1 MKKSFCIAYGGNT
14 ASFIDAT
21 KVTLLNP
28 LRGLDNLHKS
38 KEKYDVG
45 NDLLY
50 HTIPKGSDR
59 IPVIKGNP
67 IRCIKLGYDGSPKVP
82 VYLIMDS
89 DCSYLAYVDKFNTIQ
104 NVTICKGYN
113 PFSSLTKNFTVD
125 ESFLYIG
132 SDFYQVAL
140 SKSIYDFVIHGGRYA
155 IFEGLKNNFVIT
167 PTICKRKNIEDV
179 SMYTYKILG
188 TGKEEYEAPMIEYV
202 NGQFSRL
209 IQFTDER
216 KVVLDEHDLKSDSE
230 LRWITNFRW
239 PSLNSCL
246 NNYSNY
252 YMVDMYIV
260 SNTLRVDGYMSNH
273 IFSFITRNNKIK
285 SFIYDPIDGS
295 MTLIL

>member
-28 LRGLDNLHKS
+28 LRGLDHLHKS
-38 KEKYDVG
+38 KEKYDVV

-50 HTIPKGSDR
+50 HTIPKGSNK
-59 IPVIKGNP
+59 ISVIKGNP
-67 IRCIKLGYDGSPKVP
+67 IHCIKLGYDGSPKVP

-89 DCSYLAYVDKFNTIQ
+89 DRSYLAYMDKFNTIQ

-125 ESFLYIG
+125 ESFLSIG

-140 SKSIYDFVIHGGRYA
+140 SKSIYDLVIHGGRYA
-155 IFEGLKNNFVIT
+155 IFEGLRNNFVIT

-246 NNYSNY
+246 KNYSY

-260 SNTLRVDGYMSNH
+260 SNTLRVDGCMSNH
-273 IFSFITRNNKIK
+273 IFNFITRNNKIK

>member
-1 MKKSFCIAYGGNT
+1 M
-14 ASFIDAT
+14 
-21 KVTLLNP
+21 NP
-28 LRGLDNLHKS
+28 LRGLGNLHKS
-38 KEKYDVG
+38 KEKYDVV

-50 HTIPKGSDR
+50 HTIPKGSDK

-89 DCSYLAYVDKFNTIQ
+89 DRSYLAYVDKFNTIQ

-125 ESFLYIG
+125 ESFLSIG
-132 SDFYQVAL
+132 SDFYQVAFP
-140 SKSIYDFVIHGGRYA
+140 KSIYDFVIHGGRYA
-155 IFEGLKNNFVIT
+155 IFEGLRNNFVIT

-246 NNYSNY
+246 KNYSY

-260 SNTLRVDGYMSNH
+260 SNTLRVDGCMSNH
-273 IFSFITRNNKIK
+273 IFNFITRNNKIK